1 MAKMKAKTKKVAKI
15 VGMILAVV
23 VTLGAVVAIASKCDS
38 EKTKELGAFDYKIG
52 QLSDIDG
59 KSIKDDKSGLVSKDI
74 YDIDGLTVEL
84 EKDAEVKYQLNF
96 YDADKEWLSVST
108 YEEDFDG
115 DQVET
120 LKTIGAEYVRIEIIP
135 LDDEDGK
142 VGIFEKSTYVKQL
155 TVTVSTEEDVEE
167 SEKETE
173 TEDTSSDATSEEGST
188 AA

>member
-1 MAKMKAKTKKVAKI
+1 MAKMKAKTKKVVKV
-15 VGMILAVV
+15 VGMILAAVL
-23 VTLGAVVAIASKCDS
+23 TLGAVVAIASKCDS
-38 EKTKELGAFDYKIG
+38 DKTKELGTFDYKIG
-52 QLSDIDG
+52 RLSDIDG
-59 KSIKDDKSGLVSKDI
+59 KAIKDDKSGLLSKDI
-74 YDIDGLTVEL
+74 YDLDGLTVEL

-115 DQVET
+115 DQIES

-142 VGIFEKSTYVKQL
+142 VGIFEKRSYVEQL
-155 TVTVSTEEDVEE
+155 TVTVSTEEDEE
-167 SEKETE
+167 NEKDAEKEE
-173 TEDTSSDATSEEGST
+173 TSSDAT